1 MTGAIV
7 WFTGL
12 PASGKTTL
20 AERLR
25 AQLGEHGRTAIVL
38 DGDVVRDALGVH
50 EYDAAA
56 RGAFY
61 RTLGRLAAVIASQ
74 GVIVLVP
81 ATAPQREHREAARHG
96 DHRFVEV
103 WVDAPL
109 ADCEARDYKDLY
121 ARAHRGELGDV
132 PGVGAQFEPP
142 AHPDVI
148 ARGGLDDAALAALEA
163 LLM

>member
-1 MTGAIV
+1 MSGAIV

-25 AQLGEHGRTAIVL
+25 AQLAEHGRTAIVL
-38 DGDVVRDALGVH
+38 DGDTMRDVLGVH
-50 EYDAAA
+50 GYGEADRA
-56 RGAFY
+56 AFY
-61 RTLGRLAAVIASQ
+61 RTLGQLAALIANQ
-74 GVIVLVP
+74 GVVVLVP
-81 ATAPQREHREAARHG
+81 ATAPQREHRDPARRG

-109 ADCEARDYKDLY
+109 AECEARDFKDLY
-121 ARAHRGELGDV
+121 ARAHRGELHDV
-132 PGVGAQFEPP
+132 PGVGVPFEPP
-142 AHPDVI
+142 EHPDVI

-163 LLM
+163 LLA